1 MTKKSIEFARVFDHI
16 PEEQLIKILEKS
28 QMKYAYNKDT
38 KIYSIRYNLK
48 GAKGVFKERV
58 LTMRVSPKFLEY
70 SIADANGN
78 ILEIMK
84 QEGAKL
90 SFQNF
95 AK

>member
-1 MTKKSIEFARVFDHI
+1 MNQKSIEFARVFENI

-28 QMKYAYNKDT
+28 QMKYAYHKDT
-38 KIYSIRYNLK
+38 KIYSVKYNLK
-48 GAKGVFKERV
+48 GKGISKERV

-70 SIADANGN
+70 SIADGNGN

-90 SFQNF
+90 SFQSF